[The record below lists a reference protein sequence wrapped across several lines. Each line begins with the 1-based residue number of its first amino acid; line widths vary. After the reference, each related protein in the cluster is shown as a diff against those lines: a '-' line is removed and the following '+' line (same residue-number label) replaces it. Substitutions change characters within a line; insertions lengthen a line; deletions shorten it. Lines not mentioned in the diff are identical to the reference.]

1 MRAMLFAL
9 AMLPVAAHAQETTLP
24 TPTEP
29 VAQSCPAGMTLNAA
43 TQSCGIT
50 PAATPMPAATDGYGC
65 SFSAASEVT
74 S

>member
-9 AMLPVAAHAQETTLP
+9 AMLPVAVHAQETTLP

-29 VAQSCPAGMTLNAA
+29 VAQSCPAGMTFDAA

-50 PAATPMPAATDGYGC
+50 PVATPMPAASDGSGC
-65 SFSAASEVT
+65 SYSAAREVT